1 MLRKHSSTVFK
12 RTALALALVLS
23 MSAGLANAAEVAVAV
38 AANFTATAKQIATA
52 FEATSDHTVVLSFGS
67 TGKLYTQI
75 AHGAPFDVFLAADQ
89 ARPQKAIDEG
99 LAVADSRF
107 TYASGKLVLYSTDPE
122 LVDTDSSVLRS
133 ARFERLAIANP
144 ATAPY
149 GSAAIEVLK
158 ALGVH
163 DSVIDRIVR
172 GDNIAQT
179 YQFVMT
185 KNAQLG
191 FVALSQVIDTSDG
204 SRWIVP
210 ESMYTPIRQD
220 AVLLN
225 RGANNPAARAFMAF
239 LQGDKARDIIRAFG
253 YGVN

>member
-1 MLRKHSSTVFK
+1 MRRKHSSTVFK
-12 RTALALALVLS
+12 RTAFTLALSL
-23 MSAGLANAAEVAVAV
+23 SAGLAKAAGVSVAV
-38 AANFTATAKQIATA
+38 AANFTATAKQIATD

-75 AHGAPFDVFLAADQ
+75 AHGAPFDVFLAADRT
-89 ARPQKAIDEG
+89 RPQKAIDEG

-107 TYASGKLVLYSTDPE
+107 TYASGKLVLYSTDAD
-122 LVDTDSSVLRS
+122 LVDDEGRVLGTT
-133 ARFERLAIANP
+133 RFARLAIANP

-149 GSAAIEVLK
+149 GTAAVEVLQ
-158 ALGVH
+158 ALGAH
-163 DSVIDRIVR
+163 DSVADRIVR

-179 YQFVMT
+179 LQFVMT

-191 FVALSQVIDTSDG
+191 FVALSQVINTSGG

-220 AVLLN
+220 AVLLK
-225 RGANNPAARAFMAF
+225 RGADNVAARAFIDF
-239 LQGDKARDIIRAFG
+239 LKGDKARRIIRAFG
-253 YGVN
+253 YGLE